1 MCNLSIIWRVSP
13 YSFFACA
20 VQHLIVRAAC
30 RKEYSRWSDILW
42 ETLPFRAVVEGQAGV
57 SCEAGLPETSSKCV
71 MNHIYISSDV
81 CLTKYCYI
89 ISVCI
94 YVYTDTCQTYT
105 VLYNNIYIYIFISH
119 IGISYIYILYSMYMY
134 VSYIMY
140 MYNFQNMYIHM
151 QFFHI
156 YIYIHIN
163 TYHA

>member
-30 RKEYSRWSDILW
+30 RKEYSPWSDILW

-57 SCEAGLPETSSKCV
+57 SCEAGLPETSSKCL

-89 ISVCI
+89 IIVCI

-105 VLYNNIYIYIFISH
+105 VLYNIYIYIYISH
-119 IGISYIYILYSMYMY
+119 IGISHIYILYSMYMY
-134 VSYIMY
+134 VSYSMY
-140 MYNFQNMYIHM
+140 MYTFQNCIYI
-151 QFFHI
+151 FSFST
-156 YIYIHIN
+156 YIYIH
-163 TYHA
+163 TY

>member
-57 SCEAGLPETSSKCV
+57 SCEAGLPETSSKCL

-89 ISVCI
+89 IIVCI

-105 VLYNNIYIYIFISH
+105 VLYNIYIYISH
-119 IGISYIYILYSMYMY
+119 IGISHIYILYSMYMY
-134 VSYIMY
+134 VSYSMY
-140 MYNFQNMYIHM
+140 MYTFQNCIYICS
-151 QFFHI
+151 FST
-156 YIYIHIN
+156 YIYIH
-163 TYHA
+163 TY